1 MAVRWLT
8 LAPGSPLSATG
19 TAMIPNLMLSLV
31 QLTESGHWWAKVKWG
46 KRAANPQ
53 RGSTDILPGATG
65 SKVVR
70 VLFVPCADTVSGTA
84 ENTHIVD
91 AGAVMTALRGDS

>member
-1 MAVRWLT
+1 MAGPLADLGPWEPAQRYWHGNDPEFDVVARSVDGVRT
-8 LAPGSPLSATG
+8 LVGEA
-19 TAMIPNLMLSLV
+19 
-31 QLTESGHWWAKVKWG
+31 KWG